1 MARHDYGIWSR
12 CSSFARFAPPRS
24 PLSVP
29 RAGGANSIV
38 LHEAKRARP
47 PRHAARGRGVPTR
60 LLEHD
65 VRPCVK
71 QNNFFIATYCAA
83 GASGAAFSPAS
94 RDAAIDRAAHP
105 RRSRRPYSNR
115 RGAFRHAP
123 QPRRVPPLPPLT
135 PPHRRLG
142 RRRHGR
148 QRARL
153 RGRNAAALRLRGP
166 VVSERATYPTHA
178 PTLPTLPPL
187 PHRCPP
193 PRLD

>member
-71 QNNFFIATYCAA
+71 QNNLFL
-83 GASGAAFSPAS
+83 
-94 RDAAIDRAAHP
+94 
-105 RRSRRPYSNR
+105 
-115 RGAFRHAP
+115 
-123 QPRRVPPLPPLT
+123 LPPT
-135 PPHRRLG
+135 APPALPAQHFLPP
-142 RRRHGR
+142 
-148 QRARL
+148 
-153 RGRNAAALRLRGP
+153 RGTRPSTGP
-166 VVSERATYPTHA
+166 LTHA
-178 PTLPTLPPL
+178 GRVVRTRTVVELFDMPRNPVFLLFLLSLLRTDVSGDVATADNAPGCVAGTPL
-187 PHRCPP
+187 HFVYEDPW
-193 PRLD
+193 